1 LLRKPLEERKQ
12 LLTDYFPK
20 NGLIRSAEG
29 KLFNL
34 NEPNFVEKL
43 DDYFTTSTK
52 NGLEGLIIK
61 VLGSKTYYD
70 TKGRTQ
76 WVKVFVYI
84 LLNIDFKCS

>member
-1 LLRKPLEERKQ
+1 MKEPLEQRKD
-12 LLTDYFPK
+12 LLKNHFPPS
-20 NGLIRSAEG
+20 GIITPAEG

-43 DDYFTTSTK
+43 DDYFTTTTK

-76 WVKVFVYI
+76 WVKVSISLFLI
-84 LLNIDFKCS
+84 